1 MTNVKQ
7 ILTKLSVVLSSTIVL
22 LGTAPCAFA
31 QEHIFS
37 KVGCAVFLFDF
48 SGSELPSECQESETD
63 DAAAIALALVG
74 GGALVYFVA
83 RDKSEEERLL
93 MYRNY
98 LQGKG
103 IRVTGDHSKFSVD
116 LMLLRRPG
124 PEYSGPI
131 GNNFDNHSGQ
141 ASSAIDL
148 VKVRF

>member
-1 MTNVKQ
+1 MTNVKEL
-7 ILTKLSVVLSSTIVL
+7 LTKLSVVLSCSVVL
-22 LGTAPCAFA
+22 LGTAPNAFA
-31 QEHIFS
+31 ECPCGEFDI
-37 KVGCAVFLFDF
+37 GCLLILGFASADRAA
-48 SGSELPSECQESETD
+48 ECNESETD

-83 RDKSEEERLL
+83 RDKSEEDRLL

-98 LQGKG
+98 LQGNG

-124 PEYSGPI
+124 SEYSGPI
-131 GNNFDNHSGQ
+131 GSNFDNHSGE

>member
-1 MTNVKQ
+1 MTNVKK
-7 ILTKLSVVLSSTIVL
+7 LFTKLSVVLSSGIVL
-22 LGTAPCAFA
+22 LSAAPNAFA
-31 QEHIFS
+31 QFNDIDL
-37 KVGCAVFLFDF
+37 GCLLTSSDH
-48 SGSELPSECQESETD
+48 ECRESESD
-63 DAAAIALALVG
+63 DTSAIALALVG

-124 PEYSGPI
+124 SEYGGPI
-131 GNNFDNHSGQ
+131 GSNFDNHSGQ
-141 ASSAIDL
+141 AISSIDL